1 MRIAEL
7 DQAGPCV
14 NLRVSAGLQVKL
26 ALKLSSNTIL
36 SIILIILKA
45 ESFKLR
51 RLTGLT
57 AYVSAGL
64 AN

>member
-1 MRIAEL
+1 M

-14 NLRVSAGLQVKL
+14 NLRVSAGFQVKL
-26 ALKLSSNTIL
+26 MLSSNAIL
-36 SIILIILKA
+36 SIILIILEA

-51 RLTGLT
+51 RLMGLM
-57 AYVSAGL
+57 AYVTASL